1 MQTDNQQRSSQII
14 QNVLMNWAAFAATIG
29 IGFVMSPFLVRHL
42 GDSIYG
48 VWILVGSLV
57 GYLGLLDFGITSS
70 TVKYIAEYR
79 AHNDQKAINRLVTT
93 SLAIYSVIG
102 LITLVISAIVAV
114 FFNDIFHTPLSFST
128 AAAVVLITGLNLAL
142 AFPAGVFVG
151 VVRGYQRYD
160 IDSTVTTAYILV
172 RAAVTVILILK
183 GYGILAL
190 ASVTLVFDLLRL
202 GYLIR
207 AAYKLNPNIEIKR
220 QYYDKTQMRTL
231 FGYSFFAF
239 MMLVGKKLI
248 FYTDAIVIGIFMP
261 LTAVTLYSV
270 ANRLVTYLLQVSET
284 IGVLTP
290 TASDMGARNDQA
302 AIKEMLVIST
312 KYMLL
317 IALPISAIFFVLGD
331 SFISLWMGP
340 EYASSAVILS
350 ILTISVLAH
359 LLELPAHTMLLGLG
373 KHKVVAWF
381 TLAQAVINLGMSL
394 ALVKPYGLK
403 GVALGTTIPTV
414 AFTFIALFVY
424 LRNYLQVPVGE
435 YVWRSMPLPFL
446 IQAPFVALLF
456 VIRIYGQPVTL
467 LEGYSR
473 ATSLL
478 ILFAEISAA
487 LLPYFVLVFLFCMSR
502 TERRAVLLIAD
513 KFGLKLSPRF
523 S

>member
-1 MQTDNQQRSSQII
+1 MQTDNEQRSSQII

-29 IGFVMSPFLVRHL
+29 VGFVMSPFLVRHL
-42 GDSIYG
+42 GDSVYG

-79 AHNDQKAINRLVTT
+79 AHNDQQAINRLVTT

-102 LITLVISAIVAV
+102 VAALIISAIVAL

-128 AAAVVLITGLNLAL
+128 AVAVVLITGLNLAL
-142 AFPAGVFVG
+142 TFPAGVFVG
-151 VVRGYQRYD
+151 LLRGYQRYD
-160 IDSTVTTAYILV
+160 IDSAVTTINILV
-172 RAAVTVILILK
+172 RSVVTVFLILK

-190 ASVTLVFDLLRL
+190 ASVSFVFDMLRL
-202 GYLIR
+202 AYLIR
-207 AAYKLNPNIEIKR
+207 CAYKINPHIAIKR
-220 QYYDKTQMRTL
+220 RYYDKAQMRTL
-231 FGYSFFAF
+231 FGYSLFAF
-239 MMLVGKKLI
+239 LMIVGKRLI
-248 FYTDAIVIGIFMP
+248 FYTDAIIIGIFMP

-331 SFISLWMGP
+331 SFISLWMGQ

-373 KHKVVAWF
+373 KHRIVAWF
-381 TLAQAVINLGMSL
+381 TLAQAVINLGLSL

-403 GVALGTTIPTV
+403 GVALGTTTPAV

-424 LRNYLQVPVGE
+424 LKNYLRVPVGE
-435 YVWRSMPLPFL
+435 YIWRSMPLPLL

-456 VIRIYGQPVTL
+456 VIRIYAQPTSL
-467 LEGYSR
+467 LESHSR
-473 ATSLL
+473 ATALL
-478 ILFAEISAA
+478 IFFAEVSAA
-487 LLPYFVLVFLFCMSR
+487 LLPYLALVFFFGMSR
-502 TERRAVLLIAD
+502 LERLALLKIAD

>member
-1 MQTDNQQRSSQII
+1 MQTDNEQRSSQII

-79 AHNDQKAINRLVTT
+79 AHNDQKAINHLVTT

-102 LITLVISAIVAV
+102 VVTLVISAIVAL
-114 FFNDIFHTPLSFST
+114 FFNQIFDTPLSFST
-128 AAAVVLITGLNLAL
+128 AAAVVLITGCNLAL
-142 AFPAGVFVG
+142 SFPAGVFVG
-151 VVRGYQRYD
+151 VIRGYQRYD
-160 IDSTVTTAYILV
+160 IDSAVTTVNIII
-172 RAAVTVILILK
+172 RAGVTVFLIMK

-190 ASVTLVFDLLRL
+190 AIISFVFEMMRL
-202 GYLIR
+202 AYLIR
-207 AAYKLNPNIEIKR
+207 AAYKLNPNIAIKR
-220 QYYDKTQMRTL
+220 EYYDRAQMRTL
-231 FGYSFFAF
+231 FGYSLFAF
-239 MMLVGKKLI
+239 LMIVGKRLI
-248 FYTDAIVIGIFMP
+248 FYTDAIIIGIFMP
-261 LTAVTLYSV
+261 LAAVTLYSV

-290 TASDMGARNDQA
+290 TASDLGARNDQA
-302 AIKEMLVIST
+302 AIKEMLIIST

-331 SFISLWMGP
+331 SFISLWMGQ
-340 EYASSAVILS
+340 EYASSTVILS

-373 KHKVVAWF
+373 KHKIVAWF
-381 TLAQAVINLGMSL
+381 TLAQSVINLAMSL

-403 GVALGTTIPTV
+403 GVALGTTIPMV

-424 LRNYLQVPVGE
+424 LRNYLHVPVGE
-435 YVWRSMPLPFL
+435 YIWRSMPLPFL

-456 VIRIYGQPVTL
+456 VIRLYGQPASL
-467 LEGYSR
+467 LEHYSR

-478 ILFAEISAA
+478 IFFAEISAA
-487 LLPYFVLVFLFCMSR
+487 LIPYAALAFLFCMSQ
-502 TERRAVLLIAD
+502 TERRAVLRIAD